1 MSSMPRSAPCNLHSL
16 FILRTHR
23 QEVKTHQ
30 SIVDLFLARFTL
42 SDDEANALSS
52 SNVPVGPTFFAA
64 MDRAQAI
71 RDDCRV
77 LMVGEDSP
85 SKAGCDFALPS
96 HPLYNLLHDN
106 RLDIMAVTAAHL
118 EKAYDKLVR
127 WCSSEFRGMGRDAS
141 LEVPNELSEA
151 ARRLR
156 SRPELLACAT
166 SPLTS
171 PLFTHVNRHPTC
183 PAKRSPCSRRRA
195 KLPPSP
201 PS

>member
-1 MSSMPRSAPCNLHSL
+1 MSSTLRSASYTCS
-16 FILRTHR
+16 ILRTHR
-23 QEVKTHQ
+23 QEVKTRQ

-52 SNVPVGPTFFAA
+52 SSVPVGPTFFAA

-85 SKAGCDFALPS
+85 SKAGCDLALLPFTARS
-96 HPLYNLLHDN
+96 YTMDN

-118 EKAYDKLVR
+118 EKAYDKLIR
-127 WCSSEFRGMGRDAS
+127 WCSSEFRSMGRDAS
-141 LEVPNELSEA
+141 LEVPDELSEST
-151 ARRLR
+151 RRLR

-166 SPLTS
+166 SLTS
-171 PLFTHVNRHPTC
+171 HSPILTTPPTR
-183 PAKRSPCSRRRA
+183 PAKCSPFSRKRV
-195 KLPPSP
+195 KPPPSP
-201 PS
+201 PSRAH